1 MKGRAALI
9 AAALAAAAPAYAQ
22 DGVQFMAGAWECRLP
37 EHAGS
42 RTPPILYIG
51 AAKSG
56 DAMRTDLVEVDGFAR
71 AVSGMAKVAAA
82 EGGWTQVTPEA
93 GPPFFARAESGTAQ
107 AGKTAAMTVK
117 RSEAG
122 AAYRCLRLP
131 YPKI

>member
-1 MKGRAALI
+1 MKARAALI
-9 AAALAAAAPAYAQ
+9 AAALAAAAAPGYTQ
-22 DGVQFMAGAWECRLP
+22 EGVQSMAGAWECRLP

-42 RTPPILYIG
+42 KTPPILYIG
-51 AAKSG
+51 ATKTG
-56 DAMRTDLVEVDGFAR
+56 DAMRADLVEVDGFAR

-82 EGGWTQVTPEA
+82 DGGWTVVTPEA
-93 GPPFFARAESGTAQ
+93 GAPFFVRPEK
-107 AGKTAAMTVK
+107 AGAPAAMTVK